1 MIESCMARALRPP
14 PTGRHRKR
22 PHPVE
27 VRQCRT
33 TRHGIDTARTG
44 TISVL
49 MTAIHHRDFTLDP
62 IDNERLANLAGPF
75 DEHLRQIELALGVQ
89 IANRGTVFRVSGPA
103 DTAEEAEK
111 LLHALYAEAG
121 ETVFDSHAI
130 HLRLNRANVAQVAE
144 RAYEAQ
150 DVAIKVKRGTVRGR
164 GATTITQLHLRKPKA
179 GALRG
184 INLAELLMLRA
195 ESVMVLLP
203 RITEP
208 PLLKHEVES
217 MEPVDLIA
225 CATEVVNFLAPQATL
240 EKAQEAQRE
249 AAYLTE

>member
-1 MIESCMARALRPP
+1 MNNQPE
-14 PTGRHRKR
+14 
-22 PHPVE
+22 
-27 VRQCRT
+27 T
-33 TRHGIDTARTG
+33 TAPAAPANTAAT
-44 TISVL
+44 V
-49 MTAIHHRDFTLDP
+49 TLECP
-62 IDNERLANLAGPF
+62 I
-75 DEHLRQIELALGVQ
+75 
-89 IANRGTVFRVSGPA
+89 T
-103 DTAEEAEK
+103 
-111 LLHALYAEAG
+111 
-121 ETVFDSHAI
+121 
-130 HLRLNRANVAQVAE
+130 
-144 RAYEAQ
+144 
-150 DVAIKVKRGTVRGR
+150 R

-208 PLLKHEVES
+208 PLLKHEVEN

-249 AAYLTE
+249 AVYLTE

>member
-1 MIESCMARALRPP
+1 MTNQTA
-14 PTGRHRKR
+14 
-22 PHPVE
+22 
-27 VRQCRT
+27 T
-33 TRHGIDTARTG
+33 TNAPAAPAAPANTAAT
-44 TISVL
+44 V
-49 MTAIHHRDFTLDP
+49 TLEFP
-62 IDNERLANLAGPF
+62 I
-75 DEHLRQIELALGVQ
+75 
-89 IANRGTVFRVSGPA
+89 T
-103 DTAEEAEK
+103 
-111 LLHALYAEAG
+111 
-121 ETVFDSHAI
+121 
-130 HLRLNRANVAQVAE
+130 
-144 RAYEAQ
+144 
-150 DVAIKVKRGTVRGR
+150 R

-208 PLLKHEVES
+208 PLLKHEVEN

-240 EKAQEAQRE
+240 DKAQEAQRE

>member
-1 MIESCMARALRPP
+1 MNNQ
-14 PTGRHRKR
+14 TD
-22 PHPVE
+22 
-27 VRQCRT
+27 T
-33 TRHGIDTARTG
+33 TAPAAPANTAAT
-44 TISVL
+44 V
-49 MTAIHHRDFTLDP
+49 TLECP
-62 IDNERLANLAGPF
+62 I
-75 DEHLRQIELALGVQ
+75 
-89 IANRGTVFRVSGPA
+89 T
-103 DTAEEAEK
+103 
-111 LLHALYAEAG
+111 
-121 ETVFDSHAI
+121 
-130 HLRLNRANVAQVAE
+130 
-144 RAYEAQ
+144 
-150 DVAIKVKRGTVRGR
+150 R

-240 EKAQEAQRE
+240 DKAQEAQRE
-249 AAYLTE
+249 AAYLSE